1 MLKLVVGA
9 LITMSMMCG
18 PLAAVAAE
26 LKIGVADPDSILMGS
41 AEGKRVQDS
50 IKKKAE
56 ELGKPLGSKRQDIG
70 RQVEEFQ
77 KQASVMKEDARK
89 TKGQELEKK
98 AQEFEKQAADAE
110 KQLNQF
116 KQSQLAPLSK
126 KMDQALE
133 QVAKDEKLDLIVD
146 KRLVLYLGNKNLDV
160 NAKVQAK
167 FGH

>member
-1 MLKLVVGA
+1 MLKLVMGA
-9 LITMSMMCG
+9 LITLILMFG
-18 PLAAVAAE
+18 PMAAMAAE
-26 LKIGVADPDSILMGS
+26 LKIGVADPDTILMGS
-41 AEGKRVQDS
+41 AAGKQVQES

-56 ELGKPLGSKRQDIG
+56 ELGKPLSTKRQDIG
-70 RQVEEFQ
+70 RQMEEFQ

-98 AQEFEKQAADAE
+98 AQDFEKQAAEAE

-116 KQSQLAPLSK
+116 KQSQLTPLSK

-133 QVAKDEKLDLIVD
+133 QVAKDEKLDMIVD
-146 KRLVLYLGNKNLDV
+146 KRMVLYLGNKAMDV
-160 NAKVQAK
+160 NEKVQAK

>member
-1 MLKLVVGA
+1 MLKSVMGA
-9 LITMSMMCG
+9 LIAMTLMFG
-18 PLAAVAAE
+18 PMAAMAAE
-26 LKIGVADPDSILMGS
+26 LKIGVADPDNILVNS
-41 AEGKRVQDS
+41 AEGKRVQET
-50 IKKKAE
+50 IKRKAE
-56 ELGKPLGSKRQDIG
+56 ELGKPLSTKRQDIG
-70 RQVEEFQ
+70 RQMEEFQ
-77 KQASVMKEDARK
+77 KQASMRKEEARR

-98 AQEFEKQAADAE
+98 AKDFEQQAADAE
-110 KQLNQF
+110 KQLNTF
-116 KQSQLAPLSK
+116 KQSQLTPLSK

>member
-1 MLKLVVGA
+1 MLKLVVSA
-9 LITMSMMCG
+9 LIAVTMMFG
-18 PLAAVAAE
+18 PLAAAAADV
-26 LKIGVADPDSILMGS
+26 KIGVADPDSILMNS
-41 AEGKRVQDS
+41 STGKQVQES
-50 IKKKAE
+50 IKRKAE

-70 RQVEEFQ
+70 KQMEEFQ
-77 KQASVMKEDARK
+77 KQASMMKEEARK

-133 QVAKDEKLDLIVD
+133 QVAKDEKLDMILD
-146 KRLVLYLGNKNLDV
+146 KRSVLYLGNKSLDV
-160 NAKVQAK
+160 NDKVQAK
-167 FGH
+167 FGR

>member
-1 MLKLVVGA
+1 MLKLVVSA
-9 LITMSMMCG
+9 LIAMTLMFG
-18 PLAAVAAE
+18 PLAAAAAE

-41 AEGKRVQDS
+41 AAGKQVQES

-56 ELGKPLGSKRQDIG
+56 ELGKPLSTKRQDIG
-70 RQVEEFQ
+70 KQMEEFQ
-77 KQASVMKEDARK
+77 KQASMMKEEARK

-98 AQEFEKQAADAE
+98 AQDFEKQAADAE

-133 QVAKDEKLDLIVD
+133 QVCKDEKLDLIVD
-146 KRLVLYLGNKNLDV
+146 KRVVLFLNNKSLDV
-160 NAKVQAK
+160 NDKVQAK

>member
-1 MLKLVVGA
+1 MLKLVIGA
-9 LITMSMMCG
+9 LITMTMMFG
-18 PLAAVAAE
+18 PMAAMAAE
-26 LKIGVADPDSILMGS
+26 LKIGVADPDNILMGS

-56 ELGKPLGSKRQDIG
+56 ELGKPLSTKRQDIG
-70 RQVEEFQ
+70 RQMEEFQ
-77 KQASVMKEDARK
+77 KQASMMKEEARK
-89 TKGQELEKK
+89 TKGQELENK
-98 AQEFEKQAADAE
+98 AKEFEKQAADAE

-116 KQSQLAPLSK
+116 KESQLTPLSK

-146 KRLVLYLGNKNLDV
+146 KRLVLYLGNKSLDV
-160 NAKVQAK
+160 NEKVRSK

>member
-1 MLKLVVGA
+1 MLKLVVSA
-9 LITMSMMCG
+9 LIAMTLMFG
-18 PLAAVAAE
+18 PLAAAAAE

-41 AEGKRVQDS
+41 AAGKQVQES

-56 ELGKPLGSKRQDIG
+56 ELGKPLSTKRQDIG
-70 RQVEEFQ
+70 KQMEEFQ
-77 KQASVMKEDARK
+77 KQASMMKEEARK

-98 AQEFEKQAADAE
+98 AQDFEKQAADAE

-133 QVAKDEKLDLIVD
+133 QVCKDEKLDLIVD
-146 KRLVLYLGNKNLDV
+146 KRVVLFLNNKSLDV
-160 NAKVQAK
+160 ND
-167 FGH
+167 